1 MVPGHPLKGGMLP
14 MSKGLL
20 LNPEIKRFALASP
33 LFFKP
38 VRPGAGVGDQAVE
51 RSFAESPNALV
62 QAYLGKS
69 TISNREKCAS
79 YFSNLQK
86 CFNSNTK
93 NNRDPEVH
101 CQFYVQGLK
110 RELCAS

>member
-1 MVPGHPLKGGMLP
+1 MIPGHPMKGGAFP
-14 MSKGLL
+14 MPKGLL

-38 VRPGAGVGDQAVE
+38 VRPGSGPGEQAVE
-51 RSFAESPNALV
+51 LKTVESPNALV

-69 TISNREKCAS
+69 TISNREKCVS
-79 YFSNLQK
+79 YFSSLQK
-86 CFNSNTK
+86 CFNNHSK